1 MHFNEQGRQ
10 VFRGQEALDVFSSGV
25 GRLIREGRKLQGK
38 TEFQGIPISI
48 ENRKGSIR
56 SGEGPEGEWKTKMK
70 HPYGYIK
77 GTKGLDGDQLDC
89 FVGPDENV
97 GFAYVV
103 HSKKPPNFKKDDEDK
118 VMLGFSSAKTA
129 KRVFLQHYDDPKFF
143 GGMDTIPM
151 AQFLDKAEEAD
162 SKKLVASRRGLESEV
177 GVKGMKWGVRKGE
190 DVEKS
195 GVVYHGTSTDS
206 VKEILKSGLTRKDY
220 EGKVFVGT
228 NPRLAVLYA
237 RGQSRVRKGSTP
249 VVLKIEVPPALY
261 RKFRV
266 DRGEG
271 TTEDSVDALFYRGSI
286 PAKYISGVYNTKG
299 RSIGRFKTADSEK
312 KYLYL
317 TIFLKGREERG
328 DSQEA
333 QEFGAKGQKWG
344 QRKPEEK
351 KGERPSAQ
359 KPWSAATRKKAQ
371 SLAADPRTM
380 NMMQVA
386 RSAQLTMNNKA
397 RQQRV
402 DSPPKLLH
410 QEALGAL
417 KNQGWKIGGTMA
429 TKSKDGK
436 GVLYSTGVANPSGG
450 RINIYTLHTG
460 TGFVHYAGKKANQ
473 PLYGQGIVKVR
484 KEKHRGGQAG
494 KPVRSSVR
502 EALRLREAKKKVIY
516 YARPLSRYG
525 TAQEAGEIQALKEM
539 FPQFRIKA
547 PKRSFLS
554 TKGLDYYHDMAESAD
569 MIVVSPRRKNRL
581 SAGVWS
587 ESRHAMKKKIPV
599 FMIKGGSLSRI
610 GKVKIHK
617 KPDPIGDFGV
627 AIRKYRKRSA

>member
-1 MHFNEQGRQ
+1 MSFDEQGRQ
-10 VFRGQEALDVFSSGV
+10 VLKGQEALDAFAGGV
-25 GRLIREGRKLQGK
+25 GRLIQEGRKLQGK

-48 ENRKGSIR
+48 ENRKGSVR
-56 SGEGPEGEWKTKMK
+56 SGKGPEGDWKTKMK

-77 GTKGLDGDQLDC
+77 GTRGLDGDQLDC

-103 HSKKPPNFKKDDEDK
+103 HTKKPPDFKKNDEDK

-129 KRVFLQHYDDPKFF
+129 KKAFLQHYDDPKFF
-143 GGMDTIPM
+143 GSMDTIPM

-162 SKKLVASRRGLESEV
+162 SRKLVAS
-177 GVKGMKWGVRKGE
+177 VRA
-190 DVEKS
+190 V
-195 GVVYHGTSTDS
+195 TPLAL
-206 VKEILKSGLTRKDY
+206 ITRD
-220 EGKVFVGT
+220 
-228 NPRLAVLYA
+228 
-237 RGQSRVRKGSTP
+237 TP
-249 VVLKIEVPPALY
+249 
-261 RKFRV
+261 
-266 DRGEG
+266 
-271 TTEDSVDALFYRGSI
+271 DALGSLMSHYNI
-286 PAKYISGVYNTKG
+286 ERDIDVRAQNTMPPELKKRRKIKEFGRRRNTK
-299 RSIGRFKTADSEK
+299 A
-312 KYLYL
+312 
-317 TIFLKGREERG
+317 
-328 DSQEA
+328 QEA
-333 QEFGAKGQKWG
+333 QEFGVKGQKWG

-351 KGERPSAQ
+351 KGERPSGKQ
-359 KPWSAATRKKAQ
+359 PWSAATQKKAQ

-436 GVLYSTGVANPSGG
+436 SVLYSTGVANPSGG
-450 RINIYTLHTG
+450 KINIYTLHTG

-473 PLYGQGIVKVR
+473 PLYGQGVVKVR
-484 KEKHRGGQAG
+484 KTKKMGGQAS

-547 PKRSFLS
+547 PKRSFHS
-554 TKGLDYYHDMAESAD
+554 TKGLEYYHDMAESAD

-587 ESRHAMKKKIPV
+587 EARHATKKKIPV
-599 FMIKGGSLSRI
+599 FMLKEGSLSRI
-610 GKVKIHK
+610 GKVKIYK

-627 AIRKYRKRSA
+627 AIRKYRRRSA